1 MKRNQLEK
9 LWEEYK
15 QSEKDAHK
23 MMNEYRAMIEANR
36 KLIAKCQRQAKQIKR
51 LKAELDV

>member
-1 MKRNQLEK
+1 MRRNQLEK